1 MKKVYLP
8 FEKSVQILNVYDY
21 FFIVQM
27 LKLDYGLHCSPP
39 GEIYI
44 VILALEKMISIFAT
58 GQESRE

>member
-1 MKKVYLP
+1 M
-8 FEKSVQILNVYDY
+8 II

-27 LKLDYGLHCSPP
+27 LKVDYGLHCSPP